1 MNENKLNLTQ
11 FTQICIFA
19 ASYVIFKTYLNEK
32 NIEKLNN
39 INVMM
44 GHSLG
49 EYTALACSN
58 KISLK
63 DCSLILKKEV
73 N

>member
-1 MNENKLNLTQ
+1 
-11 FTQICIFA
+11 
-19 ASYVIFKTYLNEK
+19 
-32 NIEKLNN
+32 
-39 INVMM
+39 MM